1 VLGVALIGFQ
11 VMSAASFGLEEMEF
25 KQLIPKLIGTFLLM
39 NMSIFA
45 IDAIIGLSNAMIHA
59 VESIYSSNS
68 VWEILKSVSDLSGG
82 YGFVALLIMVVFLI
96 LALML
101 IVFYVLRIVTLY
113 VGAVLSPIVA
123 LLQIIP
129 GFKDFSL
136 TATKAYIV
144 NIFLLFIHVIILT
157 LAATLFESV
166 KLEGGSGSF
175 NPVMAMIVGV
185 ATLLALLKTQSVLM
199 HMSYVSA
206 GPRALRKLSSQ
217 FMNGVS
223 YTTSKIQSSRSS
235 RQLASDNTKSSG
247 SSSKPKTTTKE
258 GYK

>member
-1 VLGVALIGFQ
+1 
-11 VMSAASFGLEEMEF
+11 
-25 KQLIPKLIGTFLLM
+25 
-39 NMSIFA
+39 
-45 IDAIIGLSNAMIHA
+45 
-59 VESIYSSNS
+59 
-68 VWEILKSVSDLSGG
+68 
-82 YGFVALLIMVVFLI
+82 
-96 LALML
+96 
-101 IVFYVLRIVTLY
+101 VTLY
-113 VGAVLSPIVA
+113 VGAVLAPIVA

-129 GFKDFSL
+129 GFKDFSI

-157 LAATLFESV
+157 LAATLFASV
-166 KLEGGSGSF
+166 KVEGGATPF

-206 GPRALRKLSSQ
+206 GPRAMRKLGTQ

-235 RQLASDNTKSSG
+235 RQVAGETAKSNS